1 MKNRIT
7 ILVLLFS
14 FLVGCSSTNFMG
26 AVSYKQGPYYTERWY
41 INPDYN
47 VTLPTGTAGYGASA
61 EKLKDKF
68 IIKYYISDENDSII
82 EIPKMNMWLI
92 KHNGKRFNKQD
103 NDEFFFYIKD
113 KFGKFIKEPELYHTN
128 LKYHAIE
135 DYIKMLPIKKCYK
148 NRFCKLYESYNYN
161 DEKVIRYIKKS
172 ILLKRLTD
180 E

>member
-68 IIKYYISDENDSII
+68 IIKYYISDEDGSNI
-82 EIPKMNMWLI
+82 EIPRKNMWLI
-92 KHNGKRFNKQD
+92 TNTSNNLFCYLQKNALVKYKISHQANLLA
-103 NDEFFFYIKD
+103 
-113 KFGKFIKEPELYHTN
+113 IKEC
-128 LKYHAIE
+128 
-135 DYIKMLPIKKCYK
+135 DK
-148 NRFCKLYESYNYN
+148 NGWCKLYEQYDIEGKMHNIY
-161 DEKVIRYIKKS
+161 VKKS